1 MSDEPKKRSW
11 KRNGWWVIPLVIFA
25 SFSLYRTIHELTYD
39 RAPISGSLRTV
50 PTHMIAGKELPR
62 SVDRCVFW
70 LAYRLDEMSGSHDW
84 PPLPDLWQRPPTRLV
99 ADDP

>member
-84 PPLPDLWQRPPTRLV
+84 PPLPDL
-99 ADDP
+99 